1 VRFVFLGFRENE
13 SEFVAAIS
21 RSGINGAAVNAENI
35 GEAADG
41 AAADEMAIAI
51 VYFFQL
57 IEIKKQHGE
66 GPAGAIGALRLV
78 FKDIEQAA
86 VVGKAGKRIAD
97 GKMANLFEEPRVIE
111 EGATSA
117 TA

>member
-1 VRFVFLGFRENE
+1 MRFVFLGFRENE
-13 SEFVAAIS
+13 REFVAAIS

-78 FKDIEQAA
+78 FKDIEQTAG
-86 VVGKAGKRIAD
+86 VGKAGERITHAT
-97 GKMANLFEEPRVIE
+97 MPNLFEKPRVIDDDP
-111 EGATSA
+111 T
-117 TA
+117 